1 MVSSVE
7 ETSLGS
13 HCFLFLSSPPH
24 PSFSCRSCSR
34 TQPNTKRDA
43 RVSWVLQECLPLSPP
58 CTRTATAQPYGFQ
71 AQPNP
76 RSVCQLLLNLGQ
88 SSTDLAGHRSSCL
101 QSHAYPPFKH
111 SSSAVHKSQV
121 VVEGKKKSFL
131 TCRWLSPPPVISQPA
146 LRAPGR
152 FSFISCQVEYGSQ
165 VKGLL
170 LSRGYRSHE
179 IMLQPRLEGNQQDIW
194 ALFALFTQPLTAR
207 LQTGVIHL
215 GLMLF
220 QVSQIRKRG
229 IIPSCP
235 TAPEG
240 ILSVSVRWQSCKVLA
255 LP

>member
-7 ETSLGS
+7 ETSLSS

-152 FSFISCQVEYGSQ
+152 FSFISCQVEYRSQ

-170 LSRGYRSHE
+170 LSRGV
-179 IMLQPRLEGNQQDIW
+179 PK
-194 ALFALFTQPLTAR
+194 P
-207 LQTGVIHL
+207 
-215 GLMLF
+215 
-220 QVSQIRKRG
+220 
-229 IIPSCP
+229 
-235 TAPEG
+235 
-240 ILSVSVRWQSCKVLA
+240 
-255 LP
+255 